1 MIGYGL
7 YMDDVNR
14 VAFKARRLFIMS
26 LILSMLVVSF
36 VAFYFL
42 KCKKVDKIFTQA
54 VGNETVNYITLDGIF
69 SMLEH
74 LAVKVVFEWV
84 ETEKQRAY
92 IHQKIP
98 NAIGQGW
105 LFAKQQKIGALMK
118 LISPRKE

>member
-26 LILSMLVVSF
+26 LILSMLIVSF

-74 LAVKVVFEWV
+74 LAVKIVFEWV

-98 NAIGQGW
+98 NAISQGW
-105 LFAKQQKIGALMK
+105 LFAKPQKIDALMK
-118 LISPRKE
+118 LISLTKD

>member
-26 LILSMLVVSF
+26 LILSMLMVSF
-36 VAFYFL
+36 GAFYFL

-84 ETEKQRAY
+84 ETEKQRA
-92 IHQKIP
+92 
-98 NAIGQGW
+98 
-105 LFAKQQKIGALMK
+105 
-118 LISPRKE
+118 